1 MQVTCDRACCVQGQA
16 HLRGCVCVCVCLLAA
31 GSCSVCDHITDDIIT
46 RWTVQMRQV
55 EHAGDITLLFT
66 TVDIKALHP
75 IRRQIQQ

>member
-1 MQVTCDRACCVQGQA
+1 M
-16 HLRGCVCVCVCLLAA
+16 CLLRA

-46 RWTVQMRQV
+46 RWTVKMRQA